1 MKVVHSDERTQLLLN
16 DRGKTHGNFYEQS
29 FISQELKKM
38 LANGVNWHQ
47 LTCVQR
53 ESLEMIV
60 HKIARILSGD
70 ASHDDHWRDIQ
81 GYAQLVME
89 CANSRPPE

>member
-1 MKVVHSDERTQLLLN
+1 MKVVHTDSNTQLLL
-16 DRGKTHGNFYEQS
+16 DERGKTHGKYYEHA

-38 LANGVNWHQ
+38 LTNGVNWNQ

-70 ASHDDHWRDIQ
+70 PNHEDHWKDVC
-81 GYAQLVME
+81 GYSQLVVDCMR
-89 CANSRPPE
+89 SRPPE